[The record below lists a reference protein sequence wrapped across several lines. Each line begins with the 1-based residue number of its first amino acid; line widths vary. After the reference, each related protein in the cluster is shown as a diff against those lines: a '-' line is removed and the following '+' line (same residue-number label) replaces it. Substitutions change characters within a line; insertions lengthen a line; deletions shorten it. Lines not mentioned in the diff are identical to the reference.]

1 MSWIKENK
9 FIASLGGGTL
19 LGAIVLLFV
28 ASQGSK
34 KYETAKETFDS
45 AYDEASRFEKLALY
59 PKAPNRDAKT
69 TALELYKKS
78 VDNLQTAF
86 EPFRPK
92 DIKNITPQEFTTGLL
107 DANAEVR
114 KAFET
119 SNVTLPEAFFLGFER
134 YKTSLATANN
144 TGILGYQLN
153 SVKTLMLLLA
163 NAKPHSLLNLYRP
176 ALPEEQNQA
185 YTPAANSA
193 ARAFPL
199 EITFVGTEK
208 SVREFWSSI
217 SKQDKQFIVV
227 RSFRLSNVKKDPPRA
242 ADAKFETAPVTGG
255 ASALDPAAGGAFVI
269 PGEAI
274 PAVGVA
280 AAAPA
285 TPAPSSNRTLYQVL
299 GNEEIQVFLRLDLFQ
314 FLPAKKLP

>member
-34 KYETAKETFDS
+34 KYATAKETFDL

-78 VDNLQTAF
+78 VDNLQAAF

-92 DIKNITPQEFTTGLL
+92 DVKNITIQEFTNNLL
-107 DANAEVR
+107 GANAEVK

-119 SNVTLPEAFFLGFER
+119 SNVALPEAFFLGFER
-134 YKTSLATANN
+134 YTNTQASANN

-153 SVKTLMLLLA
+153 SIKTLMMLLA
-163 NAKPHSLLNLYRP
+163 KAKPQGLLNLYRP
-176 ALPEEQNQA
+176 ALPEEQNQP

-193 ARAFPL
+193 ARALPL
-199 EITFVGTEK
+199 EITFVGMEK
-208 SVREFWSSI
+208 SVREFLSSI
-217 SKQDKQFIVV
+217 SKQDQQFIVV
-227 RSFRLSNVKKDPPRA
+227 RSIRLSNVKKDPPRA
-242 ADAKFETAPVTGG
+242 ADAKFETAPVTSE
-255 ASALDPAAGGAFVI
+255 ANALDPAAAGAFVI
-269 PGEAI
+269 PGEAV
-274 PAVGVA
+274 PADVT

-299 GNEEIQVFLRLDLFQ
+299 GNEEIQVFLRLDLLQ

>member
-9 FIASLGGGTL
+9 FIASLCGGSL
-19 LGAIVLLFV
+19 IGAIVLLFV

-34 KYETAKETFDS
+34 KYEIAKETFDS

-78 VDNLQTAF
+78 VDSLQAAF

-119 SNVTLPEAFFLGFER
+119 SNVALPEAFFLGFER

-153 SVKTLMLLLA
+153 SVKSLMLLLA
-163 NAKPHSLLNLYRP
+163 QAKPKSLLNLYRP
-176 ALPEEQNQA
+176 ALPEEQNQP
-185 YTPAANSA
+185 YTPAANAA
-193 ARAFPL
+193 ARALPL
-199 EITFVGTEK
+199 EITFVGMEK
-208 SVREFWSSI
+208 SVREFLSSI
-217 SKQDKQFIVV
+217 SKQDRQFIVV
-227 RSFRLSNVKKDPPRA
+227 RSIRLSNVKKDPPRA
-242 ADAKFETAPVTGG
+242 ADAKFETAPVTGD
-255 ASALDPAAGGAFVI
+255 ASALDPAAGGAFAI
-269 PGEAI
+269 PGA
-274 PAVGVA
+274 AVP

-285 TPAPSSNRTLYQVL
+285 TTGPSSNRTLYQVL
-299 GNEEIQVFLRLDLFQ
+299 GNEEIQVFLRLDLLQ